1 MDATTSF
8 KMWKRGQKLGEGTFG
23 EVYVATHE
31 KTGEVAALK
40 KIKLEC
46 EDEGVPGTTLREVS
60 LLKELHHPNVVQ
72 LKDVFYMPQESKL
85 YLCFEYCDFD
95 LKKYMKSLQYK
106 LSGECIKS
114 FTYQMLNGL
123 SWCHSHRIFHRD
135 LKPQNVL
142 VDPKKVRGTDR
153 DEHAR
158 TPLFPSELSSL
169 TAVSPLSLSRAQ
181 GTLKLADFG
190 LARAFT
196 VPLRTYT
203 HEVVTLWYRAPEILL
218 GAKQYSCPVDMW
230 SIGTIVPEMVTG
242 HPLFPGDSE
251 IDEIFKIFRLLGTP
265 NEMLW
270 QGVSQLP
277 DFKTNFPKWQ
287 PKALREVVPQTD
299 RLNDAGID
307 LVQQVHTAKPARPP
321 AAQHKPS
328 RTAVTPTH
336 HTSLL
341 PLPPLPN
348 NRCWPTRRTRASP
361 RRMHSSTRTLTAST
375 STRSARSRAPSRHLS
390 PSTLTRHGM

>member
-1 MDATTSF
+1 M
-8 KMWKRGQKLGEGTFG
+8 
-23 EVYVATHE
+23 YIATHE
-31 KTGEVAALK
+31 KTGERAALK

-142 VDPKKVRGTDR
+142 VDPK
-153 DEHAR
+153 
-158 TPLFPSELSSL
+158 
-169 TAVSPLSLSRAQ
+169 Q

-218 GAKQYSCPVDMW
+218 GGKQYSVPVDIW
-230 SIGTIVPEMVTG
+230 SVGTIIPEMVTG
-242 HPLFPGDSE
+242 QPLFPGDSE
-251 IDEIFKIFRLLGTP
+251 IDELFKIFRLLGTP
-265 NEMLW
+265 NEGLW
-270 QGVSQLP
+270 EGVSQVGRAPRRALYTTTTTTTTSTTMTTALASTASLFSPPPPHTPLLQLP
-277 DFKTNFPKWQ
+277 DYKAEFPKWK
-287 PKALREVVPQTD
+287 PKALRD
-299 RLNDAGID
+299 GIANLDSSRLNDAGVD
-307 LVQQVHTAKPARPP
+307 LVAQMLHYTPNKRIVAKDALDHPYFNGLNKATVGTIP
-321 AAQHKPS
+321 
-328 RTAVTPTH
+328 
-336 HTSLL
+336 L
-341 PLPPLPN
+341 PL
-348 NRCWPTRRTRASP
+348 
-361 RRMHSSTRTLTAST
+361 
-375 STRSARSRAPSRHLS
+375 
-390 PSTLTRHGM
+390 

>member
-1 MDATTSF
+1 M
-8 KMWKRGQKLGEGTFG
+8 KRTYADYEKLERLGEGTFG
-23 EVYVATHE
+23 VVHKARHRD
-31 KTGEVAALK
+31 TGEVVALK
-40 KIKLEC
+40 KMRLEG
-46 EDEGVPGTTLREVS
+46 EDDGVPATALREIAI
-60 LLKELHHPNVVQ
+60 LRELKHPNVIELQ
-72 LKDVFYMPQESKL
+72 HVFHTDKSL
-85 YLCFEYCDFD
+85 YLAFEYCDSD
-95 LKKYMKSLQYK
+95 LKQYMRSINNK
-106 LSGECIKS
+106 LSAKAVMSYCW
-114 FTYQMLNGL
+114 QLLNGL
-123 SWCHSHRIFHRD
+123 TWCHSHRIFHRD

-142 VDPKKVRGTDR
+142 VDPKKG
-153 DEHAR
+153 
-158 TPLFPSELSSL
+158 S
-169 TAVSPLSLSRAQ
+169 
-181 GTLKLADFG
+181 LKLADFG

-230 SIGTIVPEMVTG
+230 SIGTIIPEMVTG

-307 LVQQVHTAKPARPP
+307 LVQQVHTASQPAA
-321 AAQHKPS
+321 AAQHKPKHRS
-328 RTAVTPTH
+328 SAPPPLH
-336 HTSLL
+336 HSPHLPS